1 MQFISN
7 KQNSDLQNNF
17 ISLSPQCLSSDL
29 EHTST
34 SSDGSK
40 TDNNNDNVP
49 LTQVANKVS
58 LIILENMNNETTKKI
73 NVFTFLVCFATEKD
87 DVNLKDKHT

>member
-1 MQFISN
+1 MQFTSN

-58 LIILENMNNETTKKI
+58 LIILENTNNETRKKI
-73 NVFTFLVCFATEKD
+73 NVFTFLVCFVTEKE
-87 DVNLKDKHT
+87 DVKLKDKHT